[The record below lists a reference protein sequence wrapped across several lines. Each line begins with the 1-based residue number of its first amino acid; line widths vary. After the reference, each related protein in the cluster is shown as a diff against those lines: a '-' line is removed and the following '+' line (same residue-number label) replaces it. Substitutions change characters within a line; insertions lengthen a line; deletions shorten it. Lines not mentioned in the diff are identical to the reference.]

1 MCEEGQRLLP
11 GSEGAQAGWLSGGTG
26 MIGDGRQ
33 GGGGGKEVGRRRG
46 GGGAGRPGG
55 SNKKQSNGQIGQ
67 IGI

>member
-46 GGGAGRPGG
+46 GGGGREAG
-55 SNKKQSNGQIGQ
+55 
-67 IGI
+67 GIK